1 MKHTIRK
8 ALALFMTIA
17 LVATTITFTAG
28 NTLQAE
34 EQAPQE
40 VSQETSEPAVDNAPE
55 TKSEPEK
62 SEPVTEKETV
72 VLDPDSAEDQN
83 ADRES
88 TETAAADED
97 LTAEEE
103 ENAAKMPAQKFSG
116 KAGNGITV
124 NVSAPEGAFP
134 EGTTMKVT
142 AVSHAKAVAM
152 VEDTVVGIQDAK
164 GVDITFYKDGK
175 EIQPKKNISVN
186 GGCLS

>member
-55 TKSEPEK
+55 TKSEPEQ

-72 VLDPDSAEDQN
+72 VLDPDSADDQN

-88 TETAAADED
+88 TET
-97 LTAEEE
+97 
-103 ENAAKMPAQKFSG
+103 
-116 KAGNGITV
+116 
-124 NVSAPEGAFP
+124 
-134 EGTTMKVT
+134 
-142 AVSHAKAVAM
+142 
-152 VEDTVVGIQDAK
+152 
-164 GVDITFYKDGK
+164 GK
-175 EIQPKKNISVN
+175 E
-186 GGCLS
+186 